1 MNGWVERSS
10 IQGSRGAV
18 QWMPNNFYVGAKQT
32 GWKRGLTLYSKN
44 KLHKFEKLSAV
55 HVKERRKG

>member
-1 MNGWVERSS
+1 MNGWVDRSS
-10 IQGSRGAV
+10 IQVLCSGCPVISMWV
-18 QWMPNNFYVGAKQT
+18 QQT

>member
-1 MNGWVERSS
+1 MNGWVDRWS
-10 IQGSRGAV
+10 IQGPRGAV
-18 QWMPNNFYVGAKQT
+18 QWMPSNFMWLQQT

-44 KLHKFEKLSAV
+44 TLHKIEKLSAV